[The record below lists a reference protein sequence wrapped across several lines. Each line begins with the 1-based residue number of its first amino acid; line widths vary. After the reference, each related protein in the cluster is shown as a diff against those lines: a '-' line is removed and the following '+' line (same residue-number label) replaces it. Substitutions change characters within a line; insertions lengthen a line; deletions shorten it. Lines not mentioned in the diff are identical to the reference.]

1 LTLNG
6 FGDIIERIIMN
17 DEQMRVA
24 KILSECQ
31 ELLKS
36 NGNESYTEICRQL
49 TLAKHILVTSL
60 IMKAWVESN

>member
-1 LTLNG
+1 
-6 FGDIIERIIMN
+6 MN

-31 ELLKS
+31 ELLLIS
-36 NGNESYTEICRQL
+36 GNESEICRQL

-60 IMKAWVESN
+60 IMKVEGNIL

>member
-1 LTLNG
+1 
-6 FGDIIERIIMN
+6 MN

-60 IMKAWVESN
+60 MMKIESNIL